1 MGDTTRSSTNTTKE
15 VADTWSTSGSEVT
28 TRMCHTTRSS
38 PTSRRCTH
46 ADWRSE
52 PLAAETSR
60 QKLKARIPSFSL
72 VMHRVY
78 ARSARGFAGLRFG
91 GNGLRVRGSHA
102 AHRRALYLAGKHVHW
117 RYLWLLIQG
126 DTGRNS
132 SVAGY
137 TYLSPV
143 RLVAVRTIGRK
154 RELGWTSERTSTLA
168 HR

>member
-1 MGDTTRSSTNTTKE
+1 
-15 VADTWSTSGSEVT
+15 
-28 TRMCHTTRSS
+28 
-38 PTSRRCTH
+38 
-46 ADWRSE
+46 
-52 PLAAETSR
+52 
-60 QKLKARIPSFSL
+60 
-72 VMHRVY
+72 MHRVY

-132 SVAGY
+132 SAAGY

-154 RELGWTSERTSTLA
+154 RELG
-168 HR
+168 